1 MELPGCAAGCAIG
14 DDGFPQWPGADVDML
29 ARGLQEQAQAAIQA
43 PPEEDAE
50 SGEEG
55 DPEEEEEEQQHDS
68 DDDRAAGED
77 QPHVLPDY
85 HCAAMTRDC
94 RRPATTTMTTTT
106 ATTTATVGGLPF
118 LLLLLG

>member
-1 MELPGCAAGCAIG
+1 MCVSTSPIIVLMELPGCAAGCAIG

-55 DPEEEEEEQQHDS
+55 DPEEEEEQQQHDS

-85 HCAAMTRDC
+85 CITWPSHELTTWKLHTVC
-94 RRPATTTMTTTT
+94 RVAYY
-106 ATTTATVGGLPF
+106 
-118 LLLLLG
+118 